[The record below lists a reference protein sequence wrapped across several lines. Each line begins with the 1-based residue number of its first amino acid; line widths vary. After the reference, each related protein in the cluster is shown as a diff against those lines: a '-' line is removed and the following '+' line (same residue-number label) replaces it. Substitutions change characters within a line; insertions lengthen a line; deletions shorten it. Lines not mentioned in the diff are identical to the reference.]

1 MHENTDES
9 TTKTTTQAV
18 PLITTKSLVTRRRSS
33 AATQKLLSDYRNK
46 VQSAIQQKKIF
57 RIVSSYDAPKI
68 KSELLKRGFIE
79 QKVIPWHSI
88 YYQMPL
94 QMLVEEA
101 QRDEEAEHALHA
113 KLMGTCRPDC
123 M

>member
-1 MHENTDES
+1 MREDLASQTRS
-9 TTKTTTQAV
+9 
-18 PLITTKSLVTRRRSS
+18 SLPVGAISTRRRTSNS
-33 AATQKLLSDYRNK
+33 RQKLLVEYKAR
-46 VQSAIQQKKIF
+46 VAAAIQQKKIF

-79 QKVIPWHSI
+79 QKVVPWHSI

-101 QRDEEAEHALHA
+101 QRDEEAEDALYA
-113 KLMGTCRPDC
+113 KLMGTVKPDY

>member
-1 MHENTDES
+1 MYEDIETIPSKPPSNR
-9 TTKTTTQAV
+9 
-18 PLITTKSLVTRRRSS
+18 RRRSS
-33 AATQKLLSDYRNK
+33 AATQKLLSEYKAK
-46 VQSAIQQKKIF
+46 VLTAIQQKKIF

-113 KLMGTCRPDC
+113 KLMGHCRPDC